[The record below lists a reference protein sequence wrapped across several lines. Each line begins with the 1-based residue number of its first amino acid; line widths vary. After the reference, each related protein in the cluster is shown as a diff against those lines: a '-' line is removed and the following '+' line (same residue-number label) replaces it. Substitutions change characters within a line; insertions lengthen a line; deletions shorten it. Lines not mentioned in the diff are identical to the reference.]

1 MGVRGAHDHVR
12 VSVEPGS
19 DVQEELAVIVLPEDA
34 YQLVVPPAL
43 TLGLAAGDVFAVDP
57 ETSQPKVLR
66 RGGNLTIW
74 LHPHGAAEEARSLSD
89 EVAALGGTL
98 EGSAHEDRVFIFTLP
113 VTATFPAIE
122 AVFNR
127 FVEQHP
133 ESEWYFGN
141 VYAADG
147 VTPLGWWE
155 AL

>member
-1 MGVRGAHDHVR
+1 
-12 VSVEPGS
+12 
-19 DVQEELAVIVLPEDA
+19 
-34 YQLVVPPAL
+34 
-43 TLGLAAGDVFAVDP
+43 
-57 ETSQPKVLR
+57 
-66 RGGNLTIW
+66 
-74 LHPHGAAEEARSLSD
+74 
-89 EVAALGGTL
+89 LGGTL

-113 VTATFPAIE
+113 VTATFSAVE